1 MKKEEIELSPV
12 EATSYW
18 WINSI
23 KYKVREIAI
32 SGTNDKSEAEFL
44 EIFYNY
50 TEINWRQVYLELVK
64 YIFQDVASYIPKS
77 HHDSFSQD
85 TAIKGHT
92 KINDEISKIIN
103 QRIPDIRL
111 ASNNTKDSVIYTT
124 PSFSSVWYK
133 SCGVHKLPTKYEPS
147 YILTGDNKMLDFYN
161 LLISTIAVLDKKD
174 DDFESISILREKF
187 CSEYIRL
194 SDSEENLNNVIEMFN
209 FSFNKANDNGI
220 ILGRSF
226 QETYFSSFRDIDY
239 IGLNSYVD
247 LANHYANIVLQ
258 ETKGD
263 DETTSYSSLV
273 NKIDSSKLKIYKH
286 Y

>member
-92 KINDEISKIIN
+92 KINDEIS
-103 QRIPDIRL
+103 
-111 ASNNTKDSVIYTT
+111 
-124 PSFSSVWYK
+124 
-133 SCGVHKLPTKYEPS
+133 
-147 YILTGDNKMLDFYN
+147 
-161 LLISTIAVLDKKD
+161 
-174 DDFESISILREKF
+174 
-187 CSEYIRL
+187 
-194 SDSEENLNNVIEMFN
+194 
-209 FSFNKANDNGI
+209 
-220 ILGRSF
+220 
-226 QETYFSSFRDIDY
+226 
-239 IGLNSYVD
+239 
-247 LANHYANIVLQ
+247 
-258 ETKGD
+258 
-263 DETTSYSSLV
+263 
-273 NKIDSSKLKIYKH
+273 
-286 Y
+286 